1 MNVAAPVQEWATELR
16 KLAAGMTIAAFLLV
30 PPVSSAA
37 IRVQSRPHGERPE
50 LVSSI
55 PDGPLDPQTA
65 RFRTPEGLDTALVLA
80 APQEDEDEDRA
91 ILPARLREVSGLPVT
106 ALAQV
111 AGVSKVTYHNWLK
124 GEGISDEN
132 AARLAELLGTFRLL
146 RDLRGTGLPQFLESA
161 GPAGRPLDLLLRE
174 EAEAVIGLALQPA
187 SVGAIEPVVADAV
200 WETSG
205 LSGWLQP
212 VRRLDWGA
220 PRLTDGELQD
230 TLASLNLRPWADE
243 DAPID
248 GGDEPAFVAHVQFA
262 G

>member
-30 PPVSSAA
+30 PSASPTA
-37 IRVQSRPHGERPE
+37 IRVQSRPGGERPE
-50 LVSSI
+50 LVSSV

-65 RFRTPEGLDTALVLA
+65 RFRTRGGLDTALISA
-80 APQEDEDEDRA
+80 GPQEDEDEEQA
-91 ILPARLREVSGLPVT
+91 TLPARLREVSGLSVT

-132 AARLAELLGTFRLL
+132 AARLAELLETFRSL
-146 RDLRGTGLPQFLESA
+146 RDLRGPELARFLETP
-161 GPAGRPLDLLLRE
+161 GPAGRPLDLLTRGNTK
-174 EAEAVIGLALQPA
+174 AVIGLALNPA
-187 SVGAIEPVVADAV
+187 VTEPAEPDVADAV
-200 WETSG
+200 WAATG

-212 VRRLDWGA
+212 VSRLDWGA
-220 PRLTDGELQD
+220 PRLTDEELGRA
-230 TLASLNLRPWADE
+230 LADLNLRPWTGEEVALD
-243 DAPID
+243 D
-248 GGDEPAFVAHVQFA
+248 GDEPAFVAYVHFV